1 MRSVLATL
9 LVHADQVVPVS
20 SLIREL
26 WDEEPP
32 VSCLTTLQT
41 YILNLRKLLASATG
55 MTARQVASEILV
67 TRSGGYL
74 FRTTQGDLDVHRFH
88 QLVSDGRRALS
99 SGDDSTALSTLSSA
113 LQLWRGPALVD
124 VVAGRILEGRRQQF
138 EESRLV
144 VLEYLVDTQLRLGMY
159 REVLTELAALTAD
172 NPYHEGLHAQYMRA
186 LYLNGRMGAGPG
198 ALPASAGQPG
208 EPSGPRTRS
217 DGPGTAPFHPQRG
230 VDRRAGQPPQAHRGH
245 RAYVVLRR
253 GARLL
258 TPRGALSEGWT
269 GLHVL
274 REAAQSGIDALTNLT
289 GVGRW
294 SGPSPRSRS
303 SSVVRRWRSCRFS
316 YSGRCCHSNRIPCV
330 WDQSTQVSPSGA
342 RRSMCSSAISTSSNP
357 ARTMV
362 RVRSPVS

>member
-1 MRSVLATL
+1 MKLGVLGPLSVQVEGDLHTPSAPKMRSVLATL

-186 LYLNGRMGAGPG
+186 LYLNGRRAQALELFQRLRVNLVNHLGLEPGPM
-198 ALPASAGQPG
+198 AQELH
-208 EPSGPRTRS
+208 RS
-217 DGPGTAPFHPQRG
+217 ILNAESIDAQGN
-230 VDRRAGQPPQAHRGH
+230 
-245 RAYVVLRR
+245 LRR
-253 GARLL
+253 
-258 TPRGALSEGWT
+258 PT
-269 GLHVL
+269 GDIV
-274 REAAQSGIDALTNLT
+274 RM
-289 GVGRW
+289 
-294 SGPSPRSRS
+294 S
-303 SSVVRRWRSCRFS
+303 SS
-316 YSGRCCHSNRIPCV
+316 
-330 WDQSTQVSPSGA
+330 GA
-342 RRSMCSSAISTSSNP
+342 
-357 ARTMV
+357 V
-362 RVRSPVS
+362 RVY